1 MSSTRITGAI
11 LVLLLVSILAF
22 EVAGMGISTYF
33 SSNNISNI
41 SYLSIILETVAIVV
55 IVVVLMVTMFSLFST
70 TSSSKKSRQFAQEVV
85 SDLSKKHTSANQ
97 VMLKIQ
103 AHEKSVSGLAGKL
116 HQRLEIL
123 DQLQTSAESRSSEL
137 DSTTEKL
144 QSHQRDLQRATDSI
158 GSRLNQVQTYWDE
171 QLEETVDTV
180 QRIRTRLGSSL
191 SHVDKSMGR
200 LKEQES
206 IAQQL
211 TNKLLK
217 RYETQ
222 ATVQKENNL
231 ISSQVRQSLDATLD
245 ESNQLL
251 QHLQNY
257 HQNAEQTFGHFSKK
271 MDEYENRSYE
281 QFEAVFSNTDSV
293 RKALH
298 ANLEQSQQVVAK
310 LESYDKNV
318 QQLSEKV
325 SNQLDQLEMDRV
337 EIITQTLRD
346 TSEMCHDLKQGM
358 NETQSVLYGL
368 KSLNEPNIHDTALRE
383 TAGQQTTSSSDI
395 AAITTAED
403 YQVSLDNV
411 ELLDTQ
417 APAKTHKK
425 ERGDKTL
432 ISFFCATLMT

>member
-22 EVAGMGISTYF
+22 EVAGMGISAYF
-33 SSNNISNI
+33 SNNNMGNI
-41 SYLSIILETVAIVV
+41 SYLSMILETVAIVV
-55 IVVVLMVTMFSLFST
+55 IVVVLMVTLFSLFST
-70 TSSSKKSRQFAQEVV
+70 TSSSKKSRQFAEEVV
-85 SDLSKKHTSANQ
+85 SDLSKKHNSANQ
-97 VMLKIQ
+97 AMLKIHE
-103 AHEKSVSGLAGKL
+103 HEKSVSGLAGKL

-123 DQLQTSAESRSSEL
+123 DQLQASAENRSSAL
-137 DSTTEKL
+137 DTTTEKL
-144 QSHQRDLQRATDSI
+144 QSHERDLQRATDSI
-158 GSRLNQVQTYWDE
+158 GTRLDQVQTYWDE

-180 QRIRTRLGSSL
+180 QRIRSRLGSSL
-191 SHVDKSMGR
+191 SHVDNSMGR

-211 TNKLLK
+211 TSKLLK
-217 RYETQ
+217 SYEAQ
-222 ATVQKENNL
+222 ASAQKENNL
-231 ISSQVRQSLDATLD
+231 ISSQVRQSLDATLS

-257 HQNAEQTFGHFSKK
+257 HQNAEQTFKHFSSK
-271 MDEYENRSYE
+271 MEEYESRSYK
-281 QFEAVFSNTDSV
+281 QFEEVFSNTDSV

-325 SNQLDQLEMDRV
+325 TNQLDQLEMDRV
-337 EIITQTLRD
+337 EIITKTLRD

-368 KSLNEPNIHDTALRE
+368 KSLNEPNIHETAMRE
-383 TAGQQTTSSSDI
+383 TAGQQASSKK
-395 AAITTAED
+395 AVAEITPTED
-403 YQVSLDNV
+403 YQVSLDNI

-417 APAKTHKK
+417 QFAKTPKK
-425 ERGDKTL
+425 DPEDKTL
-432 ISFFCATLMT
+432 ISFFARR